1 MFYKTSQGH
10 LISKYIAF
18 PEKIT
23 FLPPDTHNQVRLI
36 FLKCC
41 RENLSFHN
49 LCWANKDE
57 NIYSGP
63 TNFPSPQA
71 NIFLKVTEKNYC
83 LKPPFLR
90 PNRHL
95 LFEFSYI
102 DTRIK
107 CKVCSKLTKE
117 VPDLVLVS
125 SLLILNIFD
134 MLLNCVFC

>member
-1 MFYKTSQGH
+1 M
-10 LISKYIAF
+10 
-18 PEKIT
+18 KICPFIT
-23 FLPPDTHNQVRLI
+23 
-36 FLKCC
+36 
-41 RENLSFHN
+41 

-63 TNFPSPQA
+63 TNFPSPLA

-83 LKPPFLR
+83 LKLPFLG

-95 LFEFSYI
+95 LFEFSNI

-125 SLLILNIFD
+125 SLLILNILD